1 MTSVDSYLDE
11 VNRGLRG
18 MDAAVRK
25 DILRELRS
33 HLVESVAANGG
44 NVRAAVAATGEPRVV
59 ARRYRDL
66 YGFGVTYRAL
76 FVAIAGV
83 LAIFTVPVLTAT
95 DEFLFPLYLS
105 TPILVADI
113 AFLIWVSVV
122 AGNRAG
128 LAAGTAGCV
137 GRFAALGGAYLFLST
152 APLLTLEG
160 LTLFVLVSALLVV
173 LGWAPGRARREWRRP
188 SADL

>member
-1 MTSVDSYLDE
+1 MTSVDSYLGE
-11 VNRGLRG
+11 VSRGLRG
-18 MDAAVRK
+18 MDVAVRK

-33 HLVESVAANGG
+33 HLVESLAANGG
-44 NVRAAVAATGEPRVV
+44 NVSAAVAATGEPRAV

-66 YGFGVTYRAL
+66 YGFGVTYRAM

-83 LAIFTVPVLTAT
+83 LAVFTVPVLTAT

-105 TPILVADI
+105 TPFLVADI

-128 LAAGTAGCV
+128 LVAGTAGCA
-137 GRFAALGGAYLFLST
+137 GRLAAFGGAYLVST
-152 APLLTLEG
+152 APLIRFEG
-160 LTLFVLVSALLVV
+160 LTLFALVSALMVV
-173 LGWAPGRARREWRRP
+173 IGWAPGRARRAWRRP